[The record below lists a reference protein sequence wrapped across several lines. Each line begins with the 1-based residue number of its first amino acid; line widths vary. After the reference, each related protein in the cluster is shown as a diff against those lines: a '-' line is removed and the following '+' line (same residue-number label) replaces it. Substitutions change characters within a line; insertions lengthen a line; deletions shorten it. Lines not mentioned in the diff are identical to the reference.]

1 MLNKLYQ
8 TVQLL
13 TYSTV
18 WFAEVL
24 CHAGIEYNR
33 HLSQYL
39 RELEGPC
46 SNFGSCLFGIC
57 IVNSSELGLCVP
69 QGSKGPVYHRDQK
82 VHSSNYPA
90 LYYSRKVKVLF

>member
-1 MLNKLYQ
+1 MLDKLYQ

-39 RELEGPC
+39 RELQGPC
-46 SNFGSCLFGIC
+46 SNFVSCLFVIC
-57 IVNSSELGLCVP
+57 IVNSNE
-69 QGSKGPVYHRDQK
+69 GSVYHRDQK
-82 VHSSNYPA
+82 VLCTTGIRSTA
-90 LYYSRKVKVLF
+90 LIILLYITVEK

>member
-24 CHAGIEYNR
+24 CHAEIEYDR

-57 IVNSSELGLCVP
+57 IVNSSE
-69 QGSKGPVYHRDQK
+69 GSVYHRDQK
-82 VHSSNYPA
+82 VLCTTGIKRSTA
-90 LYYSRKVKVLF
+90 LIILLYITVEK

>member
-1 MLNKLYQ
+1 MLDKLYQ

-39 RELEGPC
+39 RELAGPC
-46 SNFGSCLFGIC
+46 SNFASCLFGIC
-57 IVNSSELGLCVP
+57 IVNSSEALCTTGIKRSTVLIIL
-69 QGSKGPVYHRDQK
+69 
-82 VHSSNYPA
+82 
-90 LYYSRKVKVLF
+90 LYITVEK

>member
-1 MLNKLYQ
+1 MLDKLYQ

-39 RELEGPC
+39 RELAGPC
-46 SNFGSCLFGIC
+46 SNFASGLFGIC
-57 IVNSSELGLCVP
+57 IVNSNE
-69 QGSKGPVYHRDQK
+69 GSVYHRDQK